1 MESMTSY
8 FTEKSDHP
16 AEDGTELRSEI
27 RLFLNDWI
35 PACAG
40 MTEGKPDQNP
50 TKLRNEKNRY

>member
-27 RLFLNDWI
+27 RLF
-35 PACAG
+35 
-40 MTEGKPDQNP
+40 
-50 TKLRNEKNRY
+50 